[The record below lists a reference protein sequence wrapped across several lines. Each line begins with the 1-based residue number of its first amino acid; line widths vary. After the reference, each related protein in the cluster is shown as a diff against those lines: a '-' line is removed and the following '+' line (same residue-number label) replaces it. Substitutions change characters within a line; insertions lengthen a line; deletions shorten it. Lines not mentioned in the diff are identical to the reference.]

1 MDYGVAVILKMVIP
15 VLKMVT
21 RVRLAIFDQFMRL
34 GPNLGPLAMVI
45 GWIASMFACLLGVS
59 RLVKAGADEIF
70 VVLAFSMGGLAIPFL
85 RDAMEILRENRQRSL
100 SGQWTDSHD
109 VRFLR
114 WGEIRPTMT
123 RINKLREWNKL

>member
-1 MDYGVAVILKMVIP
+1 MDSGVAVILKMVIP

-59 RLVKAGADEIF
+59 RLVRAGADEIF
-70 VVLAFSMGGLAIPFL
+70 VVLAFSMGALQFHSYVMAWKSF
-85 RDAMEILRENRQRSL
+85 EK
-100 SGQWTDSHD
+100 TDSGRCLANGLTAMMCD
-109 VRFLR
+109 FSA
-114 WGEIRPTMT
+114 GA
-123 RINKLREWNKL
+123 KLGRQ